1 MAVKKIKDV
10 VVPFFQGRYG
20 VDKFSKFLTRL
31 SIVLLI
37 LGLLFG
43 LWFFILLGLA
53 IIIYSDFRIF
63 SMKFNKRY
71 MEEQAYINFVNK
83 LKFETER
90 RINICKDLKVNKIV
104 KCPNCGQ
111 KIRLP
116 RKKGKISIRCST
128 CNIEFIKRT

>member
-1 MAVKKIKDV
+1 MDFGFYSAWLSYHNI
-10 VVPFFQGRYG
+10 FR
-20 VDKFSKFLTRL
+20 FSN
-31 SIVLLI
+31 
-37 LGLLFG
+37 
-43 LWFFILLGLA
+43 
-53 IIIYSDFRIF
+53 F